1 MRNMLKKTL
10 GRGAEDQ
17 KGFTL
22 IELLVVVGIIVAL
35 AAVIVPLV
43 IQFSGRGDEGAATAE
58 WDAIQ
63 SAIDTMMSD
72 VGITALTGSPTT
84 YLHITDT
91 LDLIGG
97 TTLSAYVRNASTTY
111 CYRWDASGRVTLQIV
126 ATNASTCPW
135 SNSLNRNKRLDSPG
149 AGFGM

>member
-43 IQFSGRGDEGAATAE
+43 IQFSGRGDTSAQNAE
-58 WDAIQ
+58 WDSIQ
-63 SAIDTMMSD
+63 SAIDTMMAD
-72 VGITALTGSPTT
+72 NTLTTVTAGAAAAFITDSFDFDAGAGTQNLST
-84 YLHITDT
+84 YLRD
-91 LDLIGG
+91 
-97 TTLSAYVRNASTTY
+97 SSTTY
-111 CYRWDASGRVTLQIV
+111 CYTWA
-126 ATNASTCPW
+126 ATSRILTQVSAAGSPAACP
-135 SNSLNRNKRLDSPG
+135 
-149 AGFGM
+149 

>member
-1 MRNMLKKTL
+1 MRDILKKSL

-43 IQFSGRGDEGAATAE
+43 IQFSGRGDVGAANAE

-63 SAIDTMMSD
+63 SAIDTMMAD
-72 VGITALTGSPTT
+72 NALMTVNAGTSAAF
-84 YLHITDT
+84 ITDSF
-91 LDLIGG
+91 DFESGSG
-97 TTLSAYVRNASTTY
+97 SQNLSAYLRDASTAY
-111 CYRWDASGRVTLQIV
+111 CYTWAASGRILTQV
-126 ATNASTCPW
+126 AASGSPAACP
-135 SNSLNRNKRLDSPG
+135 
-149 AGFGM
+149 

>member
-10 GRGAEDQ
+10 GRGSESQ

-43 IQFSGRGDEGAATAE
+43 IQFSGRGDTGAASAG

-63 SAIDTMMSD
+63 SAIDTMMAD
-72 VGITALTGSPTT
+72 APLTAVTAGASAAF
-84 YLHITDT
+84 ITDS
-91 LDLIGG
+91 LDFDAGAG
-97 TTLSAYVRNASTTY
+97 TQNLSTYVRDTTTTC
-111 CYRWDASGRVTLQIV
+111 CYTWATTGRILTQVAVVSG
-126 ATNASTCPW
+126 SCP
-135 SNSLNRNKRLDSPG
+135 
-149 AGFGM
+149 

>member
-1 MRNMLKKTL
+1 MRNILKNTM

-43 IQFSGRGDEGAATAE
+43 VQFSGRGDSGAASAE

-63 SAIDTMMSD
+63 SAIDTMMADNEMSAVTAS
-72 VGITALTGSPTT
+72 VGSAAKILDSTNFGSSN
-84 YLHITDT
+84 
-91 LDLIGG
+91 
-97 TTLSAYVRNASTTY
+97 TLSAYVRDTTTTY
-111 CYRWDASGRVTLQIV
+111 CYTWATTGRVLTQV
-126 ATNASTCPW
+126 ATNSSGNCP
-135 SNSLNRNKRLDSPG
+135 
-149 AGFGM
+149 